1 MPGLALTVATP
12 WIVVTL
18 PTAIHSNVKCPSQC
32 VPFLD
37 GQIGRPGSPKLDQQ
51 PDESAIHSTKEKQQ

>member
-18 PTAIHSNVKCPSQC
+18 PTAIQTFVFIAVRLAISTDK
-32 VPFLD
+32 
-37 GQIGRPGSPKLDQQ
+37 
-51 PDESAIHSTKEKQQ
+51 PDESAIHSMKEKQP

>member
-18 PTAIHSNVKCPSQC
+18 PTSIPASISIAVRLRL
-32 VPFLD
+32 LD
-37 GQIGRPGSPKLDQQ
+37 GQNSALLGPPYSTNK
-51 PDESAIHSTKEKQQ
+51 PDESAIHSMKEKQQ